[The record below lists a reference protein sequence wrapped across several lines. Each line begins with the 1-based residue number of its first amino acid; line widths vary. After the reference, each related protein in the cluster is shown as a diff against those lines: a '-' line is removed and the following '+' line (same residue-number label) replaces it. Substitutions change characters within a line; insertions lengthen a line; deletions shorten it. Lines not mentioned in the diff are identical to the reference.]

1 MSEANK
7 EVMRHQKIKGKLSR
21 PTDQRKA
28 LLRSL
33 LRGLIISGKIEVTL
47 AQAKQTKRAVDKLIN
62 LSKKDSLAAQRSAF
76 AVLQDRK
83 LVYNLFRQIAP
94 KFPKGGATRLIHL
107 SPRRGDGAKMA
118 LLEL

>member
-1 MSEANK
+1 
-7 EVMRHQKIKGKLSR
+7 MRHQKIKGKLSR
-21 PTDQRKA
+21 PTDRRKA

-47 AQAKQTKRAVDKLIN
+47 SQAKQTKRIMDRL
-62 LSKKDSLAAQRSAF
+62 LSLAKKDSLAAQRSAF
-76 AVLQDRK
+76 RILGDRK

-107 SPRRGDGAKMA
+107 SWRRGDGAKMA
-118 LLEL
+118 VLEL